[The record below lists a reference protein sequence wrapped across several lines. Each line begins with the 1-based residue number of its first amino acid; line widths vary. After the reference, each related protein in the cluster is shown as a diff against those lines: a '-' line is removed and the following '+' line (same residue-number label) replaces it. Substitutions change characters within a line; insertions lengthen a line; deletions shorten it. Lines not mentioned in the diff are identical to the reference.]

1 MEEQKR
7 VMLTGSLVILFV
19 ALIVVVYYF
28 FIREK
33 AKESLPV
40 QDIVGEQLI
49 PVQPEESVVDVEAA
63 ELLQV
68 ELDQS
73 DGILRE
79 LAGELSSHQELG
91 SWLKSKDLIHRFV
104 AAVDN
109 IANGLS
115 PRPQIDFFT
124 PKGEFR
130 VKRKNG
136 RYYADPAGYRRYDL
150 VGSVFSSL
158 DMVSTVQLYRRAKP
172 LIQEAYAELG
182 YPDED
187 FDGALVEAIVELL
200 KVPVVQGDMLLER
213 KVISYAIADPG
224 LENLSEAQKY
234 LLRMGPDNT
243 RKIQG
248 KLREFGAA
256 LDIPESLLPR
266 AKVYIPVN
274 RNP

>member
-1 MEEQKR
+1 
-7 VMLTGSLVILFV
+7 
-19 ALIVVVYYF
+19 VVYYF

-33 AKESLPV
+33 AKEALPV
-40 QDIVGEQLI
+40 QDIVGEQTV
-49 PVQPEESVVDVEAA
+49 PVQPEESIDEEAVES
-63 ELLQV
+63 LQV

-73 DGILRE
+73 DGVLRE

-91 SWLKSKDLIHRFV
+91 SWLKSKDLIRRFV

-124 PKGEFR
+124 PKGAFR

-136 RYYADPAGYRRYDL
+136 RYYADPAGYRRYNL
-150 VGSVFSSL
+150 VGNVFSSL
-158 DMVSTVQLYRRAKP
+158 DVTQTVELYRRAKP

-187 FDGALVEAIVELL
+187 FDGALVEAIVEML
-200 KVPVVQGDMLLER
+200 KVPVVQGDMPLER
-213 KVISYAIADPG
+213 KVISYGIADPG

-234 LLRMGPDNT
+234 LLRMGPENT

-248 KLREFGAA
+248 KLRELSDA

-274 RNP
+274 R

>member
-1 MEEQKR
+1 MEEQKK

-19 ALIVVVYYF
+19 ALVVVVYYF

-33 AKESLPV
+33 AKEALPV
-40 QDIVGEQLI
+40 QDIVEKQPV
-49 PVQPEESVVDVEAA
+49 PVQPEESLVDVEAA
-63 ELLQV
+63 ESLQV

-73 DGILRE
+73 DEVLRE
-79 LAGELSSHQELG
+79 LAGELSSHKELG
-91 SWLKSKDLIHRFV
+91 SWLKSKDLIRRFV

-115 PRPQIDFFT
+115 PRPQIDFFK

-130 VKRKNG
+130 VKRKRG

-150 VGSVFSSL
+150 VGNVFSSL
-158 DMVSTVQLYRRAKP
+158 DTTQAVELYRRAKP
-172 LIQEAYAELG
+172 LIQEAYTELG

-187 FDGALVEAIVELL
+187 FDGALAEAIVEML
-200 KVPVVQGDMLLER
+200 KVPVVQGEMLLER
-213 KVISYAIADPG
+213 KVISYSIADPG

-234 LLRMGPDNT
+234 LLRMGPENT
-243 RKIQG
+243 RKIQK
-248 KLREFGAA
+248 KLRELSAA

-266 AKVYIPVN
+266 AKVYLPVN
-274 RNP
+274 RYP